1 MGALVT
7 VMVSPTLAD
16 GCAVAKDAVAA
27 LVADGWTPPLLAAAR
42 AVQPLEAGPLQKSTT
57 EGATGDGAYYKLPAP
72 WPREEPVLHAA
83 RMAGPSMP
91 WVRVM
96 ARRTRVA
103 LGIPDD

>member
-7 VMVSPTLAD
+7 VMVSPHLAD

-42 AVQPLEAGPLQKSTT
+42 AVQPLEAGPLQKSIT
-57 EGATGDGAYYKLPAP
+57 EGANGGGACYKLPARR
-72 WPREEPVLHAA
+72 PREEPVLHAA
-83 RMAGPSMP
+83 RLAGQNTC
-91 WVRVM
+91 WWRIM